1 MGVSKLT
8 FQVLALLQGHDKGL
22 MLQNFSLETL
32 KGGQFTS
39 STQLIIPNYFFIL
52 SHQPRT
58 TVSLEPYPLYSFI
71 SCHRSIVM
79 LNASQNYE
87 LVVENYHLG
96 SQTTNH
102 ISDFSKW
109 LVLRQKENLVWDKVF
124 ESTWAFN

>member
-1 MGVSKLT
+1 
-8 FQVLALLQGHDKGL
+8 
-22 MLQNFSLETL
+22 MLQNISLEML

-102 ISDFSKW
+102 ISDFSK
-109 LVLRQKENLVWDKVF
+109 
-124 ESTWAFN
+124 